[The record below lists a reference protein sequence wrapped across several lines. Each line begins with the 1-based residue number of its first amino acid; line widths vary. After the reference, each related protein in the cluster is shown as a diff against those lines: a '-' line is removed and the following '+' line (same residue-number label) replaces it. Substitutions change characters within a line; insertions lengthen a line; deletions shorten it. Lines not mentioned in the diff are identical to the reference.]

1 MVAVKQI
8 QHTAMKKIEFT
19 NIIVHGKEMLGGY
32 LHTCFSSL
40 ASLVICTME
49 IHTFSH
55 DVGIAFAQLALL
67 PELQNFS
74 FENVSISGYVVN
86 RAFYKV
92 EI

>member
-67 PELQNFS
+67 PKL
-74 FENVSISGYVVN
+74 
-86 RAFYKV
+86 
-92 EI
+92 